1 MPARMLNTIP
11 NQTIALA
18 GLAQAIHL
26 VQQVARHGA
35 ADEDDLGVCIASV
48 LKIDAD
54 SVVEVYG
61 GLAGVRTGLRRLLAQ
76 LGGDRGFEPEQARY
90 AAALMMLEPR
100 FMTDADMVKAVR
112 RGVEDAARLAE
123 ARGSVLNGDV
133 MARLSGL
140 YQATLST
147 LEPRVMV
154 SGEPVH
160 LNRAENTDR
169 IRALLLAGI
178 RAIVLWRQ
186 CGGARWK
193 LLFSR
198 GAVLRCAKE
207 LLKQG

>member
-1 MPARMLNTIP
+1 MSQLDTVP

-18 GLAQAIHL
+18 GLAQAVYL
-26 VQQVARHGA
+26 VQQLARRGA
-35 ADEDDLGVCIASV
+35 ADEDDLGVSIASV

-54 SVVEVYG
+54 SVADVYG

-76 LGGDRGFEPEQARY
+76 LGGGRGFDAEQARY
-90 AAALMMLEPR
+90 AAALMMLAPR
-100 FMTDADMVKAVR
+100 FMGNPDTVMAVR
-112 RGVEDAARLAE
+112 AGVVETARLAE
-123 ARGSVLNGDV
+123 ARGSVLDADV
-133 MARLSGL
+133 VARLSRL

-147 LEPRVMV
+147 LEPRIMV

-198 GAVLRCAKE
+198 GAVLRCAAE
-207 LLKQG
+207 LLKRG